1 MGDSVLQGPSPPQLP
16 PVEAVRRLDHV
27 FLPTPTTELHP
38 VRSGASRAQ

>member
-1 MGDSVLQGPSPPQLP
+1 MRDSALQGPSPPQLP
-16 PVEAVRRLDHV
+16 PVVAFGRLDHV